1 MDRGILKLVK
11 DEFMREENPDINE
24 EVSSK
29 IERIESLLKY
39 IKDKSK
45 EDLIS
50 ISSEINLTWND
61 IDLSENLIKE
71 WYLQENFKEKI
82 KKIKNTLDD
91 IDDCIY
97 RVKGYECVVSK
108 IESIYEILELKQKV
122 RTIRNVVSY
131 IIGVI
136 IMFISVAVVQTLI
149 VLMGWR

>member
-50 ISSEINLTWND
+50 ILQK
-61 IDLSENLIKE
+61 LI
-71 WYLQENFKEKI
+71 
-82 KKIKNTLDD
+82 
-91 IDDCIY
+91 
-97 RVKGYECVVSK
+97 
-108 IESIYEILELKQKV
+108 
-122 RTIRNVVSY
+122 
-131 IIGVI
+131 
-136 IMFISVAVVQTLI
+136 
-149 VLMGWR
+149 